1 MKKVYYLVIMAL
13 ATLTL
18 AACRSIK
25 DQVANQKDIHVGI
38 LQYMEHDSLSSARKG
53 FEAELEAEGYKK
65 VKT

>member
-18 AACRSIK
+18 AACRSTK

-38 LQYMEHDSLSSARKG
+38 LQYMEHDSCLQPVRDLRRS
-53 FEAELEAEGYKK
+53 
-65 VKT
+65 